1 MVFGNCFCLF
11 CFFELEQSRFRVGK
25 KHVLKFLFFFFVFIP
40 LSLIRLVSWGAAAPT
55 HLEATTHTP
64 GHTSWGF
71 ASGSTGVTTI
81 ASIATASVP
90 LIITTTITSPA
101 SIATSISTI
110 STSPLT
116 SGATPLATMTT
127 SPLVTSTASHH
138 VSHVGVHTAGVLG
151 FGSHFFHFQFS
162 AADVNCALFQ
172 ELFGYVF
179 TLVGDETKVFAFIL
193 DLVEGLFN
201 VSDGTESSHV
211 VFNFIITKFGGQ
223 FSNVNFALFGLGL
236 FDCNFLV

>member
-25 KHVLKFLFFFFVFIP
+25 KHVLKFLFFSFVFIP
-40 LSLIRLVSWGAAAPT
+40 LSLIRLVSWGATASTVAAATPT

-101 SIATSISTI
+101 SIAASIATI
-110 STSPLT
+110 
-116 SGATPLATMTT
+116 TT

-138 VSHVGVHTAGVLG
+138 VSHVGVHTA
-151 FGSHFFHFQFS
+151 
-162 AADVNCALFQ
+162 
-172 ELFGYVF
+172 
-179 TLVGDETKVFAFIL
+179 
-193 DLVEGLFN
+193 
-201 VSDGTESSHV
+201 
-211 VFNFIITKFGGQ
+211 
-223 FSNVNFALFGLGL
+223 
-236 FDCNFLV
+236 